1 MISVEQAL
9 EQVTAGVRL
18 TDTEEVDLADA
29 LGRVLAEDLQSN
41 LTLPPAD
48 VSSMD
53 GYAVRS
59 ADVASPPATLTRIGE
74 SAAGGSFDGTVG
86 PGQTVRIFTGAP
98 LPDGADAIVIQEDT
112 DVDGDAVTMKET
124 APVGRFVRPAGLD
137 FKQGDVLLKAGTVL
151 TGRNIGLAAAMN
163 HARLPVRRRPRVA
176 VLATGNEL
184 VMPGDA
190 VGPNQIVSSNSIAVA
205 SYVKAL
211 GGEPVDLGIARDT
224 VESLLEKLEGARG
237 CDLLITIGG
246 ASVGDYDLVGQVLG
260 EEGMDLTFYK
270 IAMRPGKPMIFGQ
283 LGEVPVLGLPGNPV
297 SAGVTCIVFLRPA
310 LQVMLGIYRP
320 DESGTASSALL
331 GRDLKENNHR
341 QDYLRAVFGTDSDGN
356 LTATP
361 YEKQDSSMMA
371 LFSDADCLVV
381 RPPQAPAA
389 RQGERVEVIPLK
401 NGMVS
406 I

>member
-1 MISVEQAL
+1 M
-9 EQVTAGVRL
+9 
-18 TDTEEVDLADA
+18 
-29 LGRVLAEDLQSN
+29 
-41 LTLPPAD
+41 
-48 VSSMD
+48 
-53 GYAVRS
+53 
-59 ADVASPPATLTRIGE
+59 
-74 SAAGGSFDGTVG
+74 
-86 PGQTVRIFTGAP
+86 
-98 LPDGADAIVIQEDT
+98 
-112 DVDGDAVTMKET
+112 
-124 APVGRFVRPAGLD
+124 
-137 FKQGDVLLKAGTVL
+137 
-151 TGRNIGLAAAMN
+151 
-163 HARLPVRRRPRVA
+163 
-176 VLATGNEL
+176 
-184 VMPGDA
+184 
-190 VGPNQIVSSNSIAVA
+190 
-205 SYVKAL
+205 KAL

-270 IAMRPGKPMIFGQ
+270 IAMRPGKPLIFGQ

-320 DESGTASSALL
+320 DESGRANSALL